1 MHCALWFECVMRWE
15 RSYRVCL
22 SPIYADGTSDEIIYR
37 GEGAGREIYFCSHF
51 QQKFEWRGMREF
63 FN

>member
-37 GEGAGREIYFCSHF
+37 GGGRKGDLFLLAFPTKI
-51 QQKFEWRGMREF
+51 
-63 FN
+63 

>member
-1 MHCALWFECVMRWE
+1 MTDIIKMHCALWFECVMRWE

-37 GEGAGREIYFCSHF
+37 GEGQEGRFIFARISNKNLNEG
-51 QQKFEWRGMREF
+51 E
-63 FN
+63 